1 VSDSSIVL
9 PDSTTTLVVDM
20 TTNNEEELTIS
31 SSFSNHTSPTIN
43 RPSSTSVSIVLV
55 AKQTPEKKEHPTI
68 IKVPAMKN
76 VSSPSPVPIKPKQTI
91 VPEVE
96 LEHSIVTNRFV
107 LFLSFVIS
115 EFAINI
121 NPFLCLILVE

>member
-1 VSDSSIVL
+1 
-9 PDSTTTLVVDM
+9 M

-43 RPSSTSVSIVLV
+43 RPSSTSVSIVLM

-68 IKVPAMKN
+68 VKVPAKN
-76 VSSPSPVPIKPKQTI
+76 VSLPSTVTFKPKQTV
-91 VPEVE
+91 VPDVE
-96 LEHSIVTNRFV
+96 LEHPTVTNRFV
-107 LFLSFVIS
+107 FFISFIIS

-121 NPFLCLILVE
+121 YLFLRLILVE